1 MAQAQG
7 GIGGF
12 VRLWLVLAFSYA
24 LLRLLTDLL
33 ISGYVDI
40 RTATLVEYAIVPF
53 GQTLVCRIVSG
64 RARPI

>member
-33 ISGYVDI
+33 VSGYVDV
-40 RTATLVEYAIVPF
+40 RTATLAEYAIVPL
-53 GQTLVCRIVSG
+53 GQTIVCRIVAG
-64 RARPI
+64 RSRPA